1 MDIYSEFRGR
11 PPSPT
16 LTQKSLEKKH
26 RTQSIEQ
33 SVENFLQNQQ
43 DKEDSGII
51 TYRTYRSK
59 RNVLINLLIPYL
71 KTKGITK
78 TRQINDDTFSDYI
91 IYRKNKSKLTI
102 NKEIKAIK
110 NYLNEWLLKK
120 RLIEPEVVMN
130 KKLFPPVRIQMSDL
144 MSNPPITDRDWKTIN
159 TEIRRWVKES
169 TNNPNH
175 RSHLWR
181 TVFWTFTL
189 VMKNGGFRPEELMK
203 LKWNQIEIVDVGR
216 ITETKKL
223 EEIEE
228 LRSEGIEI
236 EDDGTIDDGGW
247 VDSTKSIGREQRLI
261 SYITV
266 TSSKTGSIR
275 EVPTN
280 SGSVFVRFKDY
291 LNKYYQDHYSNRQV
305 MGNGLVF
312 GNINNEGKPYSY
324 SMYGIYWSRIIG
336 RVKDKLEGNKF
347 TDENYTV
354 YSMRSTF
361 VTNKLIEGLD
371 IFLLSQ
377 ITGHDV
383 KSLMKH
389 YERMDIRKRSEEI
402 IKIDY
407 GKRRKDQPVI
417 NLFDN

>member
-1 MDIYSEFRGR
+1 
-11 PPSPT
+11 
-16 LTQKSLEKKH
+16 
-26 RTQSIEQ
+26 
-33 SVENFLQNQQ
+33 
-43 DKEDSGII
+43 
-51 TYRTYRSK
+51 
-59 RNVLINLLIPYL
+59 
-71 KTKGITK
+71 
-78 TRQINDDTFSDYI
+78 
-91 IYRKNKSKLTI
+91 
-102 NKEIKAIK
+102 
-110 NYLNEWLLKK
+110 
-120 RLIEPEVVMN
+120 
-130 KKLFPPVRIQMSDL
+130 
-144 MSNPPITDRDWKTIN
+144 
-159 TEIRRWVKES
+159 
-169 TNNPNH
+169 
-175 RSHLWR
+175 
-181 TVFWTFTL
+181 
-189 VMKNGGFRPEELMK
+189 
-203 LKWNQIEIVDVGR
+203 
-216 ITETKKL
+216 
-223 EEIEE
+223 
-228 LRSEGIEI
+228 
-236 EDDGTIDDGGW
+236 
-247 VDSTKSIGREQRLI
+247 
-261 SYITV
+261 
-266 TSSKTGSIR
+266 
-275 EVPTN
+275 
-280 SGSVFVRFKDY
+280 
-291 LNKYYQDHYSNRQV
+291 